1 MRECI
6 LRYIQSL
13 QRRKGSQTM
22 EYIVIIAVGA
32 LFATILLNAIQSET
46 IQAAV
51 IEKVRCFILFS
62 GEGCKDPQSA
72 SENVKPTV
80 NNYPPDEHKNPDS
93 PPIPPVPPQPQ
104 VQVTSQEQDL
114 IEPWYKC
121 LFSLYCLKKNAG
133 EAVDEIK
140 SFFVRYMED
149 LEKEALQHCGQDAE
163 CISKYKLKKGFSL
176 ALHLQ
181 PGLGLPSLAIEKLT
195 GWSFL
200 DTVAD
205 YTVEHPFEA
214 LATVLFLVSIPFT
227 GGATGVAGAA
237 GVGATESVLGGL
249 GAAGIAYLGRRLS
262 IRFFPRISRWL
273 VRRIPLPRWVSR
285 FLPISMEGG
294 FTASA
299 ESSWF
304 DWIRDGK
311 VNWKKALVNGILGVA
326 IGFGAPY
333 VMDGIGTGLQQIR
346 HLPVAFEITPEGSI
360 LAKRLGDT
368 GIGQKLQD
376 AGDVLR
382 RFAGSGDQVGTIP
395 KLHPNAGKV
404 KPFTNKNGKIVN
416 KVRTWDGEWV
426 TLINGTKKKVEVT
439 LVDGT
444 KVIVPFKKGF
454 PDFTQ
459 WTKAELTLPEELW
472 FKRDRVQLVFEQ
484 KIVREGNERS

>member
-1 MRECI
+1 
-6 LRYIQSL
+6 
-13 QRRKGSQTM
+13 M

-227 GGATGVAGAA
+227 GGDR
-237 GVGATESVLGGL
+237 S
-249 GAAGIAYLGRRLS
+249 GR
-262 IRFFPRISRWL
+262 SR
-273 VRRIPLPRWVSR
+273 RGRS
-285 FLPISMEGG
+285 
-294 FTASA
+294 
-299 ESSWF
+299 
-304 DWIRDGK
+304 DGK
-311 VNWKKALVNGILGVA
+311 CTRRSGSGGDCLSGSSAKYTFFSQGFQGGWYAASLFHAGSPVFSPSAWKAGLLHRRSRVGL
-326 IGFGAPY
+326 IGFETA
-333 VMDGIGTGLQQIR
+333 R
-346 HLPVAFEITPEGSI
+346 
-360 LAKRLGDT
+360 
-368 GIGQKLQD
+368 
-376 AGDVLR
+376 
-382 RFAGSGDQVGTIP
+382 
-395 KLHPNAGKV
+395 
-404 KPFTNKNGKIVN
+404 
-416 KVRTWDGEWV
+416 
-426 TLINGTKKKVEVT
+426 
-439 LVDGT
+439 
-444 KVIVPFKKGF
+444 
-454 PDFTQ
+454 
-459 WTKAELTLPEELW
+459 
-472 FKRDRVQLVFEQ
+472 
-484 KIVREGNERS
+484 